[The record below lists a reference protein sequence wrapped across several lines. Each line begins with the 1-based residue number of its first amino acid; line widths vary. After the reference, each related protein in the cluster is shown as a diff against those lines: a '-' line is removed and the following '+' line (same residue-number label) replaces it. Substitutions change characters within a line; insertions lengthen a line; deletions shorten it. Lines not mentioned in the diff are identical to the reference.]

1 MNKTGTGELSDET
14 GALKLAPTVKRKT
27 SLGFAANLAMASLPS
42 LLGTCYSQDL
52 ITCGWDEVAALRI
65 TGTNAVTLW
74 TWAATNSNLPEW
86 SKPLFAT
93 TDECKPYP
101 GGKVLVTSSGG
112 PTLNG
117 AVALIV
123 PQAASAS
130 NVLFYARAPNAHSAD
145 LLPGNK
151 VAVAMSYHPNG
162 NRMAVFDLAQ
172 SDVELLSVD
181 LFGAHGV
188 VWDEARQVL
197 WGLADTYIRQ
207 YQLQDWETN
216 PQLQLISTTPLP
228 DIAGHDMTPMAN
240 TPELTIATGSHCWLF
255 NRDTRTFVKHPLLGD
270 TPNVKSISTH
280 PLTSSIVYVQ
290 ADTSWW
296 TERLRFL
303 APQQTLHFPGTRFYK
318 ARWLPDFAPRLS
330 ISLASANTALI
341 SWPAAWTGYELEQTS
356 DPETATWVKVAEAL
370 QDNGTDKFVIISP
383 PTGRSFYRL
392 VKSAP

>member
-1 MNKTGTGELSDET
+1 MMRRMKAVFG
-14 GALKLAPTVKRKT
+14 
-27 SLGFAANLAMASLPS
+27 ASLTLVS
-42 LLGTCYSQDL
+42 WSTLWCQAHSQDL

-65 TGTNAVTLW
+65 TGTNVVTLW
-74 TWAATNSNLPEW
+74 TWTATNSNLPEW

-123 PQAASAS
+123 PQASSAS

-207 YQLQDWETN
+207 YRLQDWETN
-216 PQLQLISTTPLP
+216 PQLHLISTTPLP
-228 DIAGHDMTPMAN
+228 DIAGHDMIPVAN
-240 TPELTIATGSHCWLF
+240 TPELTISTGSHCWLF
-255 NRDTRTFVKHPLLGD
+255 NRDTRTFVKHPLLGN

-280 PLTSSIVYVQ
+280 PITSGIVYVQ

-303 APQQTLHFPGTRFYK
+303 APAQTLHFPGARFYK
-318 ARWLPDFAPRLS
+318 ARWLPPTAPQLS
-330 ISLASANTALI
+330 ISLTSANTALI
-341 SWPAAWTGYELEQTS
+341 SWPAAWTGFELQQNS
-356 DPETATWVKVAEAL
+356 DPDTATWITVAEAME
-370 QDNGTDKFVIISP
+370 DDGTNKFVIINP